1 VVLGGAA
8 GAAETLG
15 GVMLRTA
22 VAPPAATAMVSG
34 TMTTA
39 IERVHWEKGIWNTDG
54 GFEYNAVLVAAATVI
69 ADEDDGPAWALAGL
83 AAGVIGGL
91 VVAKVIAPRPAPEQ
105 EEEAPRFQRDEQPVA
120 TESTAG

>member
-1 VVLGGAA
+1 
-8 GAAETLG
+8 
-15 GVMLRTA
+15 ML
-22 VAPPAATAMVSG
+22 SG